1 MKNNLKQF
9 KTLFV
14 LLFVVFY
21 SCEKD
26 LYDEAFN
33 VENSKKANV
42 TTSTL
47 KEVFK
52 NEDFVLSYKK
62 IPKKKASSSSEFSRS
77 TFEENN
83 GFTIIDAPVKIV
95 DRDGVVTYTLL
106 IERDN
111 NVDGKL
117 ENLVL
122 FSQPQNNEIGYVI
135 KYNSFREDELTEEE
149 VNDNGISE
157 IEGILTED
165 NAEGRI
171 LYISYWV
178 SHCVVGV
185 NDGGYCGG
193 NSSNPYFT
201 HNCGH
206 WEDGFIYIGD
216 DSNFEGGGGSGGE
229 TVDDGIGGSGSGG
242 ISTSPVLISSS
253 ANRKKCFVKN
263 LASTQEQWLFDN
275 PEVETSI
282 IEYLESTIE
291 DEFQGCY
298 DEEAITNVENFISV
312 NQLLNQNENIL
323 LDIPCVQLPY
333 WQTIA
338 QHQVPNTV
346 KTKIQNIDNQTGWF
360 TSANIQSLGHPGNGA
375 VVNMDFFPV
384 TITQMPK
391 WPSGVAYTQK
401 ELFNHIRLNI
411 NDFFDDLVFTPVV
424 DSNYGLNE
432 TILWNSTNP
441 LGAILSININ
451 PDEGSVVCSKFNQI
465 TGEWYF
471 TTIEVPWDGTH
482 PVSGNRAFGYYSTQA
497 GDMVIYT
504 RGVDRY
510 SFGTHMLGNTGA
522 TLEAASQLAAFNAAD
537 SKWQNFQQ
545 KITNFV
551 NQGQANGLNGTSNV
565 NAPEKYRPNWNKV
578 KNVLNGTLP
587 ISTLGCN

>member
-62 IPKKKASSSSEFSRS
+62 IPKKKASSSSEFSRT

-253 ANRKKCFVKN
+253 ANRKKCFV
-263 LASTQEQWLFDN
+263 
-275 PEVETSI
+275 
-282 IEYLESTIE
+282 
-291 DEFQGCY
+291 
-298 DEEAITNVENFISV
+298 
-312 NQLLNQNENIL
+312 
-323 LDIPCVQLPY
+323 
-333 WQTIA
+333 
-338 QHQVPNTV
+338 
-346 KTKIQNIDNQTGWF
+346 
-360 TSANIQSLGHPGNGA
+360 
-375 VVNMDFFPV
+375 
-384 TITQMPK
+384 
-391 WPSGVAYTQK
+391 
-401 ELFNHIRLNI
+401 
-411 NDFFDDLVFTPVV
+411 
-424 DSNYGLNE
+424 YGE
-432 TILWNSTNP
+432 H
-441 LGAILSININ
+441 
-451 PDEGSVVCSKFNQI
+451 V
-465 TGEWYF
+465 
-471 TTIEVPWDGTH
+471 
-482 PVSGNRAFGYYSTQA
+482 
-497 GDMVIYT
+497 
-504 RGVDRY
+504 
-510 SFGTHMLGNTGA
+510 HMH
-522 TLEAASQLAAFNAAD
+522 
-537 SKWQNFQQ
+537 
-545 KITNFV
+545 
-551 NQGQANGLNGTSNV
+551 
-565 NAPEKYRPNWNKV
+565 
-578 KNVLNGTLP
+578 
-587 ISTLGCN
+587 